1 MNELRQ
7 GVTYKWVA
15 ERSAWC
21 TGCGC
26 NNYATG
32 QCVRVDNSRIVLGL
46 KERIEVVGGTSHRF
60 STAMLS
66 YCKSEQ
72 AAQEAIQKGLAR
84 PVTQADF
91 HRPLMLAY

>member
-1 MNELRQ
+1 MSELKP
-7 GVTYKWVA
+7 GVTYKWVV
-15 ERSAWC
+15 ERSEWC

-32 QCVRVDNSRIVLGL
+32 QCIRLDNSRIVLGL
-46 KERIEVVGGTSHRF
+46 KERIEVVGGTPHRF

-91 HRPLMLAY
+91 RRPLMLAY

>member
-1 MNELRQ
+1 
-7 GVTYKWVA
+7 
-15 ERSAWC
+15 
-21 TGCGC
+21 
-26 NNYATG
+26 
-32 QCVRVDNSRIVLGL
+32 LGL
-46 KERIEVVGGTSHRF
+46 KERIEIVAGTPHRF

-91 HRPLMLAY
+91 HRPLMVAY